1 MTRQPTVKI
10 VGRYT
15 LNARKIRRRR
25 VAGGVSEWQVP
36 KLTISGRALEL
47 AGFGRGDQ
55 VVVTM
60 VRPGALVVQRV
71 TRTPAA
77 AAVHTRRP

>member
-15 LNARKIRRRR
+15 IDTRKIRRRR
-25 VAGGVSEWQVP
+25 KAGGVSEWRVP
-36 KLTISGRALEL
+36 KLTMSGRALEL
-47 AGFGRGDQ
+47 AGFGHGDQ

-71 TRTPAA
+71 TPAA
-77 AAVHTRRP
+77 APVAVHARRP